1 MLIEEGKQKHRDL
14 EERWEIFRNSV
25 KDAATKTLGFQI
37 SENVRKPWI
46 MQEMTEKMDERR
58 RWKNVNTE
66 EGKKRYRTLNNQL
79 RRITDKAKEQWWNS
93 QCDELEKLDSQGR
106 MDLLYKKVSELT
118 KGRRKRQNIRI
129 RDKEGIVLR
138 EMEHVLGRWK
148 EYVEELYDKENK
160 LQKKRFLWKNL

>member
-1 MLIEEGKQKHRDL
+1 MI
-14 EERWEIFRNSV
+14 
-25 KDAATKTLGFQI
+25 
-37 SENVRKPWI
+37 
-46 MQEMTEKMDERR
+46 EKMDER

-66 EGKKRYRTLNNQL
+66 EDKKRYRTLNNQL

-118 KGRRKRQNIRI
+118 KGRRKRQNMRI
-129 RDKEGIVLR
+129 RDKEGILLR
-138 EMEHVLGRWK
+138 EPEHVLGRWK

-160 LQKKRFLWKNL
+160 PSEEEIPLEEL